1 MTGQLS
7 CLSLTGCTGQ
17 ECGGRLKP
25 VSEEGE
31 GMLLLSLFVTAK
43 ETCSGEREGERRR
56 KREVERRGKERGRR
70 QRGREIVLSKEISCL
85 QRT

>member
-43 ETCSGEREGERRR
+43 ETCSGERGREGG
-56 KREVERRGKERGRR
+56 KRHGEKGKERGREGGD
-70 QRGREIVLSKEISCL
+70 RGERDSFV
-85 QRT
+85 